1 MAVQLSTAV
10 RNARLDAI
18 ESTIGTSPLLR
29 IRTGTIPAN
38 CAAARTGTI
47 LTSLSLPSDWM
58 SAASGGSKSLLGTWS
73 GTAAASG
80 TATYFEIM
88 NTSGSVCG
96 LQGSVSVSG
105 GGGDMILDSVTF
117 TSGQAFAVITFT
129 LTDANA

>member
-1 MAVQLSTAV
+1 
-10 RNARLDAI
+10 
-18 ESTIGTSPLLR
+18 
-29 IRTGTIPAN
+29 
-38 CAAARTGTI
+38 
-47 LTSLSLPSDWM
+47 M